1 MNNRIKEAFGDV
13 HAEESLKRGTLDAVR
28 RLTHGYRHRVV
39 TRRLAPALACL
50 MIALG
55 GMGGLYF
62 TPTSVISIDVNPSL
76 ELSVNRFD
84 RVVGVTS
91 YNEDGRALVQELTLT
106 HQNYAEAVEQV
117 LDSPA
122 VADCVSRGEEV
133 TLTVVG
139 ENEGQSM
146 RLLAGLEG
154 CAAGRKNTF
163 CCATQPEEVA
173 LAHEA
178 GLSYGKYRAFLE
190 AQALDPSL
198 TPQEVQ
204 GMSMR
209 EIREMTEALAAGEE
223 PAAQEDTQLGRHG
236 GVGGNGKGNQGN
248 DGGAGR

>member
-1 MNNRIKEAFGDV
+1 
-13 HAEESLKRGTLDAVR
+13 
-28 RLTHGYRHRVV
+28 
-39 TRRLAPALACL
+39 
-50 MIALG
+50 
-55 GMGGLYF
+55 MG
-62 TPTSVISIDVNPSL
+62 SEMCIRDS
-76 ELSVNRFD
+76 
-84 RVVGVTS
+84 
-91 YNEDGRALVQELTLT
+91 NEDGRALVQELTLT

-163 CCATQPEEVA
+163 CCAAQPEEVA

-209 EIREMTEALAAGEE
+209 EIRELTEALAAGEE
-223 PAAQEDTQLGRHG
+223 PAAQEDTQPGRHG
-236 GVGGNGKGNQGN
+236 GGGGNGKGNQGN
-248 DGGAGR
+248 GGGAGR